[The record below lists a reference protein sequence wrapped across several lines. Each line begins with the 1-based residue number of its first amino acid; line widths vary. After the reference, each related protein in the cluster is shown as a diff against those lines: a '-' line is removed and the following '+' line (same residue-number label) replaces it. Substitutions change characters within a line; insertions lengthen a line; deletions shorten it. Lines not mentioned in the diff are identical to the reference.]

1 MIYCRCATIII
12 FGEKMDENNKIDILE
27 YHLDRIQ
34 NLIERADTKASILLA
49 FLGVVITITISHG
62 GFFPFLSSIFLQ
74 RSNRHP
80 LLMIIMVS
88 LFFLSLFASFVF
100 VIMTLQARLRP
111 GRAYSTTSNFFFGK
125 IARFNKFEDFQD
137 TIEVSVSQA
146 DKHLIRDIFINSKIC
161 TKKYKYYNCAL
172 IFLMICVVSLLIN
185 TFSILFSF

>member
-1 MIYCRCATIII
+1 
-12 FGEKMDENNKIDILE
+12 MDENNKIDILE

-49 FLGVVITITISHG
+49 FLGVVLTITISHG

-88 LFFLSLFASFVF
+88 LSFLSFFASFVF
-100 VIMTLQARLRP
+100 VIRTLQARLRL
-111 GRAYSTTSNFFFGK
+111 GRAYLATSNFFFGK
-125 IARFNKFEDFQD
+125 IARFNKYEDFQD
-137 TIEVSVSQA
+137 SIEVSVDQA

-161 TKKYKYYNCAL
+161 ENKYKYYNYAL
-172 IFLMICVVSLLIN
+172 IFLMICVVSLLCTTI
-185 TFSILFSF
+185 SILFSF